1 VPAKQAGDAAAGVI
15 VEADSMTLPSRIG
28 GPTTHEVGFFA
39 VDHRS
44 LAGWLADGLDGS
56 WNTSTPRWK
65 SLADALQMIAPAPI
79 LSRYACI
86 AIDGWTVVLN
96 NTPNGTDVGV
106 LPSHAARELKCRAIR
121 AVRVDD
127 DEPGYPARVLEV
139 YGADGEPPLAL
150 ERSIVAADDGG
161 HWVFETSGKAFAFED
176 ETAYRRRIK
185 ASRFTGEML
194 QNYLLAL
201 AVPADSEPD
210 WSTAVVIERSPER
223 PASAVL

>member
-1 VPAKQAGDAAAGVI
+1 MFAVPNMR
-15 VEADSMTLPSRIG
+15 ESMTLPSRSG

-39 VDHRS
+39 YDHRR
-44 LAGWLADGLDGS
+44 LADWLAEGLDAGWITL
-56 WNTSTPRWK
+56 TPGWK
-65 SLADALQMIAPAPI
+65 SLDDAMQILAPAPI

-86 AIDGWTVVLN
+86 AIDRWTLVLN

-150 ERSIVAADDGG
+150 ERSIVAVDDGG
-161 HWVFETSGKAFAFED
+161 HWVFETNGTAFAFED
-176 ETAYRRRIK
+176 EEAYRRRIK

-194 QNYLLAL
+194 HGYLLAL
-201 AVPADSEPD
+201 GVPADSEPD
-210 WSTAVVIERSPER
+210 WATAVVIERT
-223 PASAVL
+223 SAAVHH